1 MRQTKASA
9 SVRWIQNAVF
19 AGLTSVF
26 LFTDTV
32 AAAATDTAA
41 SFVQK
46 AAVEAI
52 AILSNRSIEDSER
65 RARFRGAILRNFDAP
80 AIARLVVEP
89 YWARASADQQ
99 SRFQAV
105 FAGALANI
113 YTERFYDYDGQSLQI
128 KSAHADA
135 SGATI
140 VRSTISTPTGS
151 TVYDVDWIV
160 TGPAGREKFLDVVI
174 DGVSTSATTK
184 QDYASFLRGANGNL
198 DALSAALKAKGN

>member
-1 MRQTKASA
+1 MARIKT
-9 SVRWIQNAVF
+9 SVPSRWIQNAVL
-19 AGLTSVF
+19 AGLTSTF
-26 LFTDTV
+26 LFGNAIAV
-32 AAAATDTAA
+32 AATDPAA
-41 SFVQK
+41 LFVRK

-52 AILSNRSIEDSER
+52 AILSNRSLQDNER
-65 RARFRGAILRNFDAP
+65 RTQFRGAILRNFDAA

-128 KSAHADA
+128 KSTRADA
-135 SGATI
+135 SGTTI

-151 TVYDVDWIV
+151 TVYDIDWIV
-160 TGPAGREKFLDVVI
+160 TGPSGQERFLDVVI

-198 DALSAALKAKGN
+198 DALSTALKAKGN